1 MRPRDLRKLLAYYI
15 PAKETLMVTGAPG
28 IGKSDILVQAAKDA
42 KASLIMLHPAISDPT
57 DFKGMPVV
65 SIDRESVDFKPF
77 GDLSAIYNAK
87 KLTVV
92 FIDDLGQALPA
103 VQAAV
108 MQLLHSSTGVKR
120 LNGRIVPD
128 CVTFVI
134 ATNRRTDGANVTG
147 MLETVKSRTTSIV
160 ALEPNADDFCDWA
173 IANEMPPE
181 LVAYIRSQKEDLLQF
196 ERKADIVNQPCPRTW
211 AAAGRIL
218 KMGMSPDLELPAL
231 QGALGDGMA
240 AKFSGYLRTYRELPT
255 IQSILANPDAAIIP
269 KDVAALYFVSV
280 GVAMNAN
287 QNNFGRIARYA
298 ERLVEEGR
306 AEFAVLMVRDSLTK
320 EPKVQNTQA
329 FVKLTTGSNP
339 VGQLIAG
346 EGLS

>member
-1 MRPRDLRKLLAYYI
+1 MRARDLLKLLAYYI
-15 PAKETLMVTGAPG
+15 AAGETIMVTGAPG
-28 IGKSDILVQAAKDA
+28 VGKSDILVQAAEAA
-42 KASLIMLHPAISDPT
+42 KAKLIMLHPAISDPT

-65 SIDRESVDFKPF
+65 AADRMSVDFKPF
-77 GDLSAIYNAK
+77 GDLSEIYSAK
-87 KLTVV
+87 KKTVV

-120 LNGRIVPD
+120 LNGKIVPA

-160 ALEPNADDFCDWA
+160 SLEPHADDFCDWA
-173 IANEMPPE
+173 VANEMPAE
-181 LVAYIRSQKEDLLQF
+181 LIAYIRSQRDDLLQF

-218 KMGMSPDLELPAL
+218 KMGMSQDLELPAL
-231 QGALGDGMA
+231 IGAIGEGMA
-240 AKFSGYLRTYRELPT
+240 AKFSGYLRTYRQLPT
-255 IQSILANPDAAIIP
+255 IESILLNPDAAIIP
-269 KDVAALYFVSV
+269 TDPAALYFVSV
-280 GVAMNAN
+280 GVAMRAN
-287 QNNFGRIARYA
+287 QNNFGRVARYA
-298 ERLVEEGR
+298 ERLEEEGR
-306 AEFAVLMVRDSLTK
+306 AEFAVLMVRDSLNRD
-320 EPKVQNTQA
+320 PKVQNTQA

-339 VGQLIAG
+339 VGRLIAG